1 MSLISLGIHAVDV
14 DLSQVHYLSGPI
26 EVEGAEPGDLLKVE
40 FLELG
45 PLDGDE
51 WGFTG
56 TFAKENGGGER
67 FTRTIMIHRRSRLP
81 ISYFAYQSPLCRIP
95 H

>member
-1 MSLISLGIHAVDV
+1 MCLTSHGVHLVDV

-56 TFAKENGGGER
+56 TFAKENGGGKMFPE
-67 FTRTIMIHRRSRLP
+67 
-81 ISYFAYQSPLCRIP
+81 Q
-95 H
+95 

>member
-1 MSLISLGIHAVDV
+1 MCLTSHGVHLVDV

-56 TFAKENGGGER
+56 TFAKENGGGELCS
-67 FTRTIMIHRRSRLP
+67 RTTL
-81 ISYFAYQSPLCRIP
+81 SYSSPKSIANLTL
-95 H
+95 